1 MVKGVKR
8 VEDAKG
14 VYMDIRVSIPEKTY
28 KALKVKCALM
38 GISLKKCVFDLIDK
52 MVKDV
57 ERDIVDKY
65 PKG

>member
-1 MVKGVKR
+1 MVKGVKK

-14 VYMDIRVSIPEKTY
+14 LYVDIRVSIPKKTY
-28 KALKVKCALM
+28 KAVKIKCALLD
-38 GISLKKCVFDLIDK
+38 ISVKKCMTDLVNK

>member
-1 MVKGVKR
+1 MVKDVKKA
-8 VEDAKG
+8 EKAKD
-14 VYMDIRVSIPEKTY
+14 VYVDIRVSIPEKTY
-28 KALKVKCALM
+28 KALKVKCALE
-38 GISLKKCVFDLIDK
+38 GVSLKKGVFDLVDK